1 MRENHQTGELLSSAI
16 YFIEQTGDGVYN
28 FFKDLKNFTY
38 FIGELSCA
46 IWDTI
51 LHPGKLRRRET
62 LYYLNLCGPDALPIS
77 VLICLLMGLI
87 IGYQSAVQM
96 HKYGADA
103 FLAPLVGCS
112 IVRELGPLMIAII
125 ATGRAGS
132 AFTAEIAT
140 MKASE
145 EINAMLTMGFSP
157 WRFLVIPKL
166 LSMIIMIPIL
176 TLIGDIVGII
186 GGMLIGV
193 FSLGIPAETYYQQT
207 INWVAPRFFLESWI
221 KGFIFAI
228 IITSISCM
236 RGFLAKED
244 ALGVGK
250 ATTSSVVTGIVAI
263 IVSDFMMAKMFNVI
277 FYGD

>member
-1 MRENHQTGELLSSAI
+1 MADKRTNQFLSSAFH
-16 YFIEQTGDGVYN
+16 FIEQTGVGVHS
-28 FFKDLKNFTY
+28 FLHDLRDFILFT
-38 FIGELSCA
+38 GDLAGA
-46 IWDTI
+46 IWEAIVNPRTI
-51 LHPGKLRRRET
+51 RRRET
-62 LYYLNLCGPDALPIS
+62 LYFMNMCGPDGLPIS

-140 MKASE
+140 MKSTE

-157 WRFLVIPKL
+157 WRFLVLPKL
-166 LSMIIMIPIL
+166 LAMMLMIPIL

-186 GGMLIGV
+186 GGMLVGV
-193 FSLGIPAETYYQQT
+193 FGLGIPAEAYYQQT
-207 INWVAPRFFLESWI
+207 ISWVAPRFFLESLV
-221 KGFIFAI
+221 KGFVFSI
-228 IITSISCM
+228 IITEISCM
-236 RGFLAKED
+236 KGFQAKDD
-244 ALGVGK
+244 ALGVGQ

-263 IVSDFMMAKMFNVI
+263 IVSDFMMAKMFNVL
-277 FYGD
+277 FYGG

>member
-1 MRENHQTGELLSSAI
+1 MRNKRTSQFLSSAV
-16 YFIEQTGDGVYN
+16 YFIEQTGDGIYS
-28 FFKDLKNFTY
+28 FAADFKNFIHFTGDVAWAFY
-38 FIGELSCA
+38 ETLR
-46 IWDTI
+46 
-51 LHPGKLRRRET
+51 HPRSLRRRET
-62 LYYLNLCGPDALPIS
+62 LYYMNLCGPDALPIS

-87 IGYQSAVQM
+87 IGYQCAVQM

-140 MKASE
+140 MKSTE

-157 WRFLVIPKL
+157 WRFLVIPKM
-166 LSMIIMIPIL
+166 LSMMLMVPIL

-186 GGMLIGV
+186 GGMLVGV

-207 INWVAPRFFLESWI
+207 VSWVAPRFFAESLI
-221 KGFIFAI
+221 KGFVFSI
-228 IITSISCM
+228 IITSIACL
-236 RGFLAKED
+236 RGFQAKDD
-244 ALGVGK
+244 ALGVGR
-250 ATTSSVVTGIVAI
+250 ATTSSVVTGIVTI
-263 IVSDFMMAKMFNVI
+263 IVSDFMMAKMFNVL

>member
-1 MRENHQTGELLSSAI
+1 MPDQRTNQFLSSAV
-16 YFIEQTGDGVYN
+16 YFIEQTGVGVHS
-28 FFKDLKNFTY
+28 FLHDVKDFVLFTGALASAVWEAVRNPRS
-38 FIGELSCA
+38 I
-46 IWDTI
+46 
-51 LHPGKLRRRET
+51 RRRET
-62 LYYLNLCGPDALPIS
+62 VYFMNMCGPDGLPIS

-140 MKASE
+140 MKSTE

-166 LSMIIMIPIL
+166 FSMMLMIPIL

-186 GGMLIGV
+186 GGMMVGV

-207 INWVAPRFFLESWI
+207 VSWVAPRFFLESLI
-221 KGFIFAI
+221 KGFVFSI
-228 IITSISCM
+228 IITSIACM
-236 RGFLAKED
+236 KGFQAKDD
-244 ALGVGK
+244 ALGVGQ

-263 IVSDFMMAKMFNVI
+263 IVSDFMMAKMFNVL
-277 FYGD
+277 FYGG